1 MKKFTARYKD
11 QDQGGKWHDM
21 RCVFPLNYGARLD
34 EQLDECYLNTI
45 LDPKEEYLPTTEVE
59 IVIDDDGT
67 EVTQNYIVASDNA
80 MECPIGSG
88 KYKHELHLIEPTK
101 LMEGIIC
108 QSLAFTNTSIINP
121 TPVPAPPIEFEIP
134 GTAWN
139 GIIPPRLNQGYIPS
153 YMPLAY
159 ETPNEYGNKLKI
171 RAIDFFEDALVQQLR
186 VTHVDGAGITYT
198 IGSISEVPPAL
209 PLYTESYS
217 SCVTVKTNNGVYS
230 TKNLHEELIIQNFT
244 TAKISY
250 TVYMSVGENVV
261 VPDGTVTYYGFGFEY
276 NLFALEEKNPLA
288 KWTVW
293 EAAERVIQQAEPR
306 FWVGDVE
313 EGICLPS
320 ATRFILDD
328 RQKDWLSKVLTPE
341 FTMTQCT
348 LREQL
353 KLIGSFVHAE
363 PRLIKREGQWVV
375 TFEPYATGNVASSGA
390 YVYKGNSRSINQYCT
405 DIRTT
410 ANNIVNR
417 LDYNDGVVV
426 TPNDGGAV
434 TLRTDTVNVRVEDNE
449 NSYALTSQE
458 IYDIPTTEKSVE
470 VAIYDGE
477 GNEKLGFTDITA
489 FVVEKTQYEAQF
501 SSYDKSDGKPVK
513 NMAIYYER
521 GQKGLHGLFFKP
533 PNVVNPSLEDYSI
546 VRILEA
552 ASGRPVRGMMSLVD
566 EEDKLKGNY
575 NRLAF
580 RISYIPIYSALFSH
594 GKQSHVLT
602 DRLFPFSQIYN
613 QSENIIETRYYGENI
628 KGVAARLG
636 NAEQTRTYRLPS
648 LSLVPR
654 IGDTIDG
661 LYVASTDVSVLPFY
675 VKCTVALTRDFNR
688 LSQYVG
694 ISSNKRVYEVSESQA
709 YNRNILLKEYVL
721 VGDKPSE
728 KPAEEQTLANTSLF
742 RYAKALISIFTR
754 NTGII
759 PITAVC
765 AWGGTRKYPVFG
777 NTAGH
782 PVLPVVLLPVI
793 SSAFG
798 NSMLFSWTY
807 KDNYSAGERVDDL
820 SEGGVSGY
828 FQSDVGYCDFFGR
841 MRWYN
846 FFLIDRLFKEPKES
860 EYEDEEGNINKNEYE
875 EALKAYHEK
884 VYSFALSYPSISE
897 IPFVSLLDDKE
908 NPTGIGTIIPS
919 GPDTSNP
926 NNFKSDFSKPYFID
940 KDSREIL
947 CFNFEIEFKA
957 ARDGLVIGSGMP
969 FYCELVGSR
978 PRVGH
983 ARIISL
989 DRPVQ
994 QLQRNIREIIPE
1006 ISKEAGVELQNE
1018 HFTLEDGSLRM
1029 EHAML
1034 HSKYWCIYAPLNKN
1048 ETTVQNDDG
1057 EIGTEITYEGG
1068 EIILAGRRTDRPIY
1082 LTPVHDIYS

>member
-45 LDPKEEYLPTTEVE
+45 LDPKEEYLPTTEIE
-59 IVIDDDGT
+59 IVIDDDGI
-67 EVTQNYIVASDNA
+67 EVTQNYIVSSDNA

-108 QSLAFTNTSIINP
+108 QSLAFTNVNDKRYCFGSPSYPKDTEWENYKANASSYELCQ
-121 TPVPAPPIEFEIP
+121 VPIEF
-134 GTAWN
+134 N
-139 GIIPPRLNQGYIPS
+139 V
-153 YMPLAY
+153 
-159 ETPNEYGNKLKI
+159 PN
-171 RAIDFFEDALVQQLR
+171 
-186 VTHVDGAGITYT
+186 YT
-198 IGSISEVPPAL
+198 IGAAEASEFFVLPISTVAGFLESKIKLGEGKKTEGLDRFGVDMKNEPSITIASKSGHYEKITGTYDLGTSFIVDSDFSVE
-209 PLYTESYS
+209 YKFSIRIRYGDGEINYFCWSYS
-217 SCVTVKTNNGVYS
+217 FKFDFIVAGKA
-230 TKNLHEELIIQNFT
+230 IF
-244 TAKISY
+244 
-250 TVYMSVGENVV
+250 
-261 VPDGTVTYYGFGFEY
+261 
-276 NLFALEEKNPLA
+276 PLA

-293 EAAERVIQQAEPR
+293 EAAERVLQQAEPR
-306 FWVGDVE
+306 YYAGDVE
-313 EGICLPS
+313 EDGDIDIVLPE
-320 ATRFILDD
+320 ATRFVLDD
-328 RQKDWLSKVLTPE
+328 NQKDWLSKVLTPE

-353 KLIGSFVHAE
+353 KLIGNFVHAE

-375 TFEPYATGNVASSGA
+375 TFEPYATGNAASSGA

-449 NSYALTSQE
+449 SSYALTSQE
-458 IYDIPTTEKSVE
+458 IYDIPTDVGSVMCA
-470 VAIYDGE
+470 VYNSDGSLAIPF
-477 GNEKLGFTDITA
+477 KDITA
-489 FVVEKTQYEAQF
+489 FVVEKTQYEAQY
-501 SSYDKSDGKPVK
+501 SSYDKSDGKPIK
-513 NMAIYYER
+513 NMVIYYER
-521 GQKGLHGLFFKP
+521 GRKGLHGLFFKP
-533 PNVVNPSLEDYSI
+533 PNIVSDALENYSI
-546 VRILEA
+546 IRILA
-552 ASGRPVRGMMSLVD
+552 TVSGKPINDVIYPSFYDRGN
-566 EEDKLKGNY
+566 GNY

-580 RISYIPIYSALFSH
+580 RISYIPIYSAHFSH

-709 YNRNILLKEYVL
+709 YKRDVLLKEYIL
-721 VGDKPSE
+721 VGDKPL
-728 KPAEEQTLANTSLF
+728 KNTTLADSSLF
-742 RYAKALISIFTR
+742 RFTDALKSIFIR
-754 NTGII
+754 NTAFL

-782 PVLPVVLLPVI
+782 PVLPIVLLPVI

-798 NSMLFSWTY
+798 NSMLFFWTY
-807 KDNYSAGERVDDL
+807 KDNYSAGERVDYN
-820 SEGGVSGY
+820 SEGDVSGY

-846 FFLIDRLFKEPKES
+846 FFLIDRLFKEPKEA
-860 EYEDEEGNINKNEYE
+860 EYLGDDGNLDKGKYE
-875 EALKAYHEK
+875 QALIDYHK
-884 VYSFALSYPSISE
+884 KISDFALSYPSIDGGV
-897 IPFVSLLDDKE
+897 IPQVVLHGDDPD
-908 NPTGIGTIIPS
+908 NPTGIGTIIPTQT
-919 GPDTSNP
+919 DI
-926 NNFKSDFSKPYFID
+926 SKPYFID

-957 ARDGLVIGSGMP
+957 SREGLVIGSGMP
-969 FYCELVGSR
+969 FCCELVGSR
-978 PRVGH
+978 PRAGN

-989 DRPVQ
+989 SRPVQ
-994 QLQRNIREIIPE
+994 QLQRNIRELGLSDADLGQSE
-1006 ISKEAGVELQNE
+1006 ELQLDPNVS
-1018 HFTLEDGSLRM
+1018 LYGGSLKV
-1029 EHAML
+1029 EHSLMYN
-1034 HSKYWCIYAPLNKN
+1034 SEYWCIYAPFRDV
-1048 ETTVQNDDG
+1048 ETPVQDDDG
-1057 EIGTEITYEGG
+1057 ETVTEITYEGG
-1068 EIILAGRRTDRPIY
+1068 EIILAGCRTDRPIY

>member
-21 RCVFPLNYGARLD
+21 RCVFPLNYGDKLD

-45 LDPKEEYLPTTEVE
+45 LDTKEEYLPTTEVE
-59 IVIDDDGT
+59 IAINDDGA
-67 EVTQNYIVASDNA
+67 EVVKNYIVASDNA

-108 QSLAFTNTSIINP
+108 QSLAFTNTRSEYTLNP
-121 TPVPAPPIEFEIP
+121 FPSAPMEIP
-134 GTAWN
+134 WIKPSTN
-139 GIIPPRLNQGYIPS
+139 VVSFFNPPLPDDF
-153 YMPLAY
+153 
-159 ETPNEYGNKLKI
+159 EVNEYRTPLITGTSFHIFSIEYVANLIIKKSNFEKTPTISSLFGGGLDNFAKA
-171 RAIDFFEDALVQQLR
+171 AIIVTTQNGTKTIED
-186 VTHVDGAGITYT
+186 
-198 IGSISEVPPAL
+198 ISEG
-209 PLYTESYS
+209 T
-217 SCVTVKTNNGVYS
+217 
-230 TKNLHEELIIQNFT
+230 
-244 TAKISY
+244 
-250 TVYMSVGENVV
+250 
-261 VPDGTVTYYGFGFEY
+261 TVTGSGAFSVEYKIILSWQFERGASA
-276 NLFALEEKNPLA
+276 NLYDFKYDFVFLEENLPLA

-293 EAAERVIQQAEPR
+293 EAAERVLQQAEPR
-306 FWVGDVE
+306 FWVGDGE
-313 EGICLPS
+313 EGIFLPS

-328 RQKDWLSKVLTPE
+328 RQKDWLSKALAPE

-375 TFEPYATGNVASSGA
+375 TFEPYATGNTASSGA
-390 YVYKGNSRSINQYCT
+390 YVYKGTSRSINQYCT

-434 TLRTDTVNVRVEDNE
+434 TLRTDAVNVRVEDNE
-449 NSYALTSQE
+449 SSYALTAQE
-458 IYDIPTTEKSVE
+458 IYDIPSDIVAVE
-470 VAIYDGE
+470 CAIY
-477 GNEKLGFTDITA
+477 NEYGDIVLDFQDITA
-489 FVVEKTQYEAQF
+489 FVVEKMQYESQF
-501 SSYDKSDGKPVK
+501 SSYNNNDDGNPVK

-533 PNVVNPSLEDYSI
+533 PNVVSDALEDYSI

-552 ASGRPVRGMMSLVD
+552 ASGRPVGDMISLVD

-709 YNRNILLKEYVL
+709 YKRDILLKEYIL
-721 VGDKPSE
+721 VGDKPEE
-728 KPAEEQTLANTSLF
+728 KENKTLADIPLF
-742 RYAKALISIFTR
+742 RFTDALKSIFIRETEFS
-754 NTGII
+754 

-777 NTAGH
+777 NTLGH
-782 PVLPVVLLPVI
+782 PVLPIVLLPVI

-798 NSMLFSWTY
+798 NSLLFSWTY
-807 KDNYSAGERVDDL
+807 KDNYSAGERVDYN
-820 SEGGVSGY
+820 SEGDVSGY

-846 FFLIDRLFKEPKES
+846 FFLLDKMPESIDKYK
-860 EYEDEEGNINKNEYE
+860 
-875 EALKAYHEK
+875 
-884 VYSFALSYPSISE
+884 FALSYPSIDGGV
-897 IPFVSLLDDKE
+897 IPQVVLHGDDPD
-908 NPTGIGTIIPS
+908 NPTGIGTIIPTQT
-919 GPDTSNP
+919 DI
-926 NNFKSDFSKPYFID
+926 SKPYFID

-957 ARDGLVIGSGMP
+957 SREDLVIGSGMP
-969 FYCELVGSR
+969 FYCKLIGER
-978 PRVGH
+978 KRE
-983 ARIISL
+983 ANAQIISL
-989 DRPVQ
+989 SRPVQ
-994 QLQRNIREIIPE
+994 QLQRNVRELGLSDE
-1006 ISKEAGVELQNE
+1006 DLEESEE
-1018 HFTLEDGSLRM
+1018 FEDGNISLEGDSLNVYHPLM
-1029 EHAML
+1029 YE
-1034 HSKYWCIYAPLNKN
+1034 SEYWCIYAKLDKDEIP
-1048 ETTVQNDDG
+1048 VQDDDG
-1057 EIGTEITYEGG
+1057 EIGTETTYTGG

>member
-21 RCVFPLNYGARLD
+21 RCVFPLNYGDKLD

-45 LDPKEEYLPTTEVE
+45 LDTKEEYLPTTEVE
-59 IVIDDDGT
+59 IDINDDGA
-67 EVTQNYIVASDNA
+67 EVVKNYIVASDNA

-108 QSLAFTNTSIINP
+108 QSLAFTNTSGVHNKGQVLSLPYKTGWEAGLESVLPNGFIIP
-121 TPVPAPPIEFEIP
+121 EYKTPLETGQLLEVFSVDYVGNIIIENITKDSAMYSIKVLDKLNEDIRSSIEIEFGKETIKEYDIEK
-134 GTAWN
+134 GTTITAE
-139 GIIPPRLNQGYIPS
+139 GIIKV
-153 YMPLAY
+153 
-159 ETPNEYGNKLKI
+159 EYHILI
-171 RAIDFFEDALVQQLR
+171 QILR
-186 VTHVDGAGITYT
+186 SGAGIDE
-198 IGSISEVPPAL
+198 IRR
-209 PLYTESYS
+209 YS
-217 SCVTVKTNNGVYS
+217 FAY
-230 TKNLHEELIIQNFT
+230 NF
-244 TAKISY
+244 
-250 TVYMSVGENVV
+250 VSV
-261 VPDGTVTYYGFGFEY
+261 
-276 NLFALEEKNPLA
+276 EEKFPLA

-293 EAAERVIQQAEPR
+293 EAAERVLQQAEPR
-306 FWVGDVE
+306 YYVGE
-313 EGICLPS
+313 LKQEGDASIVLPE
-320 ATRFILDD
+320 ATRFVLDEG
-328 RQKDWLSKVLTPE
+328 QKDWLSKALAPE

-353 KLIGSFVHAE
+353 KLIGSFVHSE

-375 TFEPYATGNVASSGA
+375 TFEPYATGNTASSGA
-390 YVYKGNSRSINQYCT
+390 YVYKGTSRSINQYCT

-434 TLRTDTVNVRVEDNE
+434 TLRTDAVNVRVEDNE
-449 NSYALTSQE
+449 SSYALTAQE
-458 IYDIPTTEKSVE
+458 IYDIPSDIVAVE
-470 VAIYDGE
+470 CAIYNKDGT
-477 GNEKLGFTDITA
+477 GTLLDFTDITGY
-489 FVVEKTQYEAQF
+489 VVEKTQYDTQF
-501 SSYDKSDGKPVK
+501 SSYKRQDGTPTK
-513 NMAIYYER
+513 NTVLYYER
-521 GQKGLHGLFFKP
+521 GQKGIRGLFFKP
-533 PNVVNPSLEDYSI
+533 PNVQDTSLEDYSI
-546 VRILEA
+546 VRILTA
-552 ASGRPVRGMMSLVD
+552 ASG
-566 EEDKLKGNY
+566 EDVASMIKISEGEY
-575 NRLAF
+575 NLLAF

-709 YNRNILLKEYVL
+709 YKRDILLKEYIL
-721 VGDKPSE
+721 VGDKPPE
-728 KPAEEQTLANTSLF
+728 KPSEEQTLADIPLF
-742 RYAKALISIFTR
+742 RFTDALKSIFIGETEFS
-754 NTGII
+754 

-798 NSMLFSWTY
+798 NSLLFSWTY
-807 KDNYSAGERVDDL
+807 KDNYSAGERVDYN
-820 SEGGVSGY
+820 SEGSEGYVSGY

-846 FFLIDRLFKEPKES
+846 FFLLDKMPESIDKYK
-860 EYEDEEGNINKNEYE
+860 
-875 EALKAYHEK
+875 
-884 VYSFALSYPSISE
+884 FALSYPSISQ
-897 IPFVSLLDDKE
+897 IPKVKLAGDELNK
-908 NPTGIGTIIPS
+908 GIGTIIPTEM
-919 GPDTSNP
+919 DAA
-926 NNFKSDFSKPYFID
+926 KPYFID

-957 ARDGLVIGSGMP
+957 SREDLVIGSGMP
-969 FYCELVGSR
+969 FYCKLIGER
-978 PRVGH
+978 KRE
-983 ARIISL
+983 ANAQIISL
-989 DRPVQ
+989 SRPVQ
-994 QLQRNIREIIPE
+994 QLQRNVRELGLSDEDLEESGEFDTVNIP
-1006 ISKEAGVELQNE
+1006 
-1018 HFTLEDGSLRM
+1018 LEGDSLKVDHPLM
-1029 EHAML
+1029 YE
-1034 HSKYWCIYAPLNKN
+1034 SEYWCIYAKLGKD
-1048 ETTVQNDDG
+1048 ETPVQDDDG
-1057 EIGTEITYEGG
+1057 EIGTETTYTGG

>member
-21 RCVFPLNYGARLD
+21 RCVFPLNYGDKLD

-45 LDPKEEYLPTTEVE
+45 LDTKEEYLPTTEVE
-59 IVIDDDGT
+59 IDINDDGA
-67 EVTQNYIVASDNA
+67 EVVKNYIVASDNA

-108 QSLAFTNTSIINP
+108 QSLAFTNTRQKNNSPSVYAEPEEIEWPPPVMVGSGLTKQPLPKGFLISEYKTPLLENSKFNILSIKSVGDLILERIGINQDVV
-121 TPVPAPPIEFEIP
+121 TDINQHVVTYEVISGIGDRRSSITILTQNGTTEQTDIQKGVEIS
-134 GTAWN
+134 A
-139 GIIPPRLNQGYIPS
+139 
-153 YMPLAY
+153 
-159 ETPNEYGNKLKI
+159 
-171 RAIDFFEDALVQQLR
+171 
-186 VTHVDGAGITYT
+186 
-198 IGSISEVPPAL
+198 IGSFSVEYKIVIEVANSYNT
-209 PLYTESYS
+209 LYWLYDFKYYFVAVESR
-217 SCVTVKTNNGVYS
+217 
-230 TKNLHEELIIQNFT
+230 I
-244 TAKISY
+244 A
-250 TVYMSVGENVV
+250 
-261 VPDGTVTYYGFGFEY
+261 
-276 NLFALEEKNPLA
+276 LA

-293 EAAERVIQQAEPR
+293 EAAERVLQQAEPR
-306 FWVGDVE
+306 FWVGDGE
-313 EGICLPS
+313 EGIFLPS

-328 RQKDWLSKVLTPE
+328 RQKDWLSKALAPE

-375 TFEPYATGNVASSGA
+375 TFEPYATGNTARSGA
-390 YVYKGNSRSINQYCT
+390 YVYKGTSRSINQYCT

-434 TLRTDTVNVRVEDNE
+434 TLRTDAVNVRVEDNE
-449 NSYALTSQE
+449 SSYALTAQE
-458 IYDIPTTEKSVE
+458 IYDIPSDIVAVE
-470 VAIYDGE
+470 CAIYNKDGTDT
-477 GNEKLGFTDITA
+477 LLDFTDITGY
-489 FVVEKTQYEAQF
+489 VVEKTQYDTQF
-501 SSYDKSDGKPVK
+501 SNYKRQDGTPTK
-513 NMAIYYER
+513 NTVLYYER
-521 GQKGLHGLFFKP
+521 GQKGIRGLFFKP
-533 PNVVNPSLEDYSI
+533 PNVLDPSLEDYSI
-546 VRILEA
+546 VRILTA
-552 ASGRPVRGMMSLVD
+552 ASGENVARMIDNESG
-566 EEDKLKGNY
+566 EF

-709 YNRNILLKEYVL
+709 YKRDILLKEYIL
-721 VGDKPSE
+721 VGDKPEE
-728 KPAEEQTLANTSLF
+728 KENKTLADIPLF
-742 RYAKALISIFTR
+742 RFTDALKSIFIRETAFS
-754 NTGII
+754 

-777 NTAGH
+777 NTAGR

-798 NSMLFSWTY
+798 NSLLFSWTY
-807 KDNYSAGERVDDL
+807 KDNYSAGERVDYN
-820 SEGGVSGY
+820 SEGDVSGY

-846 FFLIDRLFKEPKES
+846 FFLLDKMPESIDKYK
-860 EYEDEEGNINKNEYE
+860 
-875 EALKAYHEK
+875 
-884 VYSFALSYPSISE
+884 FALSYPSIDGGV
-897 IPFVSLLDDKE
+897 IPQVVLHGDDPD
-908 NPTGIGTIIPS
+908 NPTGIGTIIPTQT
-919 GPDTSNP
+919 DI
-926 NNFKSDFSKPYFID
+926 SKPYFID

-957 ARDGLVIGSGMP
+957 SREDLVIGSGMP
-969 FYCELVGSR
+969 FYCNLIGER
-978 PRVGH
+978 KRE
-983 ARIISL
+983 ANAQIISL
-989 DRPVQ
+989 SRPVQ
-994 QLQRNIREIIPE
+994 QLQRNIRELGLSDE
-1006 ISKEAGVELQNE
+1006 DLEESEEFEAGNISLDGDS
-1018 HFTLEDGSLRM
+1018 LEVDHPLMYES
-1029 EHAML
+1029 E
-1034 HSKYWCIYAPLNKN
+1034 YWCIYAKLDKD
-1048 ETTVQNDDG
+1048 ETQVQDDDG
-1057 EIGTEITYEGG
+1057 EIGTETTYTGG

>member
-21 RCVFPLNYGARLD
+21 RCVFPLNYGDKLD

-45 LDPKEEYLPTTEVE
+45 LDTKEEYLPTTEVE
-59 IVIDDDGT
+59 IAINDDGA
-67 EVTQNYIVASDNA
+67 EVVKNYIVASDNA

-108 QSLAFTNTSIINP
+108 QSLAFTNTRTELIGREKLLPYNKKWVDAPFELILNTAFPNFYLNEYISPVDPGAFSVLSIKNM
-121 TPVPAPPIEFEIP
+121 ASR
-134 GTAWN
+134 
-139 GIIPPRLNQGYIPS
+139 IIPTIETSYGDDIRLNPYGLTVGGVKYDNEMIITTQNGTKVITNVEEAPTIQAFGLFSIEYKIIISVDQAYPS
-153 YMPLAY
+153 
-159 ETPNEYGNKLKI
+159 
-171 RAIDFFEDALVQQLR
+171 
-186 VTHVDGAGITYT
+186 
-198 IGSISEVPPAL
+198 
-209 PLYTESYS
+209 
-217 SCVTVKTNNGVYS
+217 TV
-230 TKNLHEELIIQNFT
+230 
-244 TAKISY
+244 ISY
-250 TVYMSVGENVV
+250 TYDFVY
-261 VPDGTVTYYGFGFEY
+261 TF
-276 NLFALEEKNPLA
+276 FAYEGHLPLA

-293 EAAERVIQQAEPR
+293 EAAERVLQQAEPR
-306 FWVGDVE
+306 FWVGDGE
-313 EGICLPS
+313 EGIFLPS

-375 TFEPYATGNVASSGA
+375 TFEPYATGNTARSGA

-434 TLRTDTVNVRVEDNE
+434 TLRTDAVNVRVEDNE
-449 NSYALTSQE
+449 SSYALTAQE
-458 IYDIPTTEKSVE
+458 IYDIPSDIVAVE
-470 VAIYDGE
+470 CAIY
-477 GNEKLGFTDITA
+477 NEYGDIVLDFQDITA
-489 FVVEKTQYEAQF
+489 FVVEKMQYESQF
-501 SSYDKSDGKPVK
+501 SSYNKSDGKPVK

-533 PNVVNPSLEDYSI
+533 PNVVSDTLENYSI

-552 ASGRPVRGMMSLVD
+552 ASGIPVRDMMSLVD

-709 YNRNILLKEYVL
+709 YKRDILLKEYIL
-721 VGDKPSE
+721 VGDKPPE
-728 KPAEEQTLANTSLF
+728 KPSEEQTLADIPLF
-742 RYAKALISIFTR
+742 RFTDSLKSIFIRETEFS
-754 NTGII
+754 

-777 NTAGH
+777 NTAGR
-782 PVLPVVLLPVI
+782 PVLPIVLLPVI

-798 NSMLFSWTY
+798 NSLLFSWTY
-807 KDNYSAGERVDDL
+807 KDNYSAGERVDYN
-820 SEGGVSGY
+820 SEGDVSGY

-846 FFLIDRLFKEPKES
+846 FFLLDKMPESIDKYK
-860 EYEDEEGNINKNEYE
+860 
-875 EALKAYHEK
+875 
-884 VYSFALSYPSISE
+884 FALSYPSIDGGV
-897 IPFVSLLDDKE
+897 IPQVVLHGDDPD
-908 NPTGIGTIIPS
+908 NPTGIGTIIPTQT
-919 GPDTSNP
+919 DI
-926 NNFKSDFSKPYFID
+926 SKPYFID

-957 ARDGLVIGSGMP
+957 SREDLVIGSGMP
-969 FYCELVGSR
+969 FYCKLIGER
-978 PRVGH
+978 KRE
-983 ARIISL
+983 ANAQIISL
-989 DRPVQ
+989 SRPVQ
-994 QLQRNIREIIPE
+994 QLQRNVRELGLSDE
-1006 ISKEAGVELQNE
+1006 DFEESAE
-1018 HFTLEDGSLRM
+1018 FEDGNISLEGDSLKVDHPLM
-1029 EHAML
+1029 YE
-1034 HSKYWCIYAPLNKN
+1034 SEYWCIYAKLDKD
-1048 ETTVQNDDG
+1048 ETQVQDDDG
-1057 EIGTEITYEGG
+1057 EIGTETTYTGG